1 MNFLEKY
8 DLLKKDFLD
17 TKLFTRIIGGKN
29 KIVWPESSG
38 VYVIWRNDS
47 NSIDNLI
54 YIGMT
59 GKYSRNKEN
68 DKVSFN
74 KALFK
79 SRQGRSTPYR
89 FCQSKK
95 DKGNKYEFYFRYGPD
110 ISNVDKQSKI
120 KYDLDAYKASI
131 PYTELE
137 IHCFHLNDDHEEYT
151 PILLESILLTKYI
164 KSKGTLPPAN
174 NSL

>member
-1 MNFLEKY
+1 MNFLSKY
-8 DLLKKDFLD
+8 DLLKKNFLD
-17 TKLFTRIIGGKN
+17 VKLFTRIIGCNN

-38 VYVIWRNDS
+38 VYVIWRK
-47 NSIDNLI
+47 NSDNMDNLI

-59 GKYSRNKEN
+59 GKYSRNKEDNNVGFN
-68 DKVSFN
+68 D
-74 KALFK
+74 ALFK

-95 DKGNKYEFYFRYGPD
+95 DKGNKYEFNFRYGPK

-131 PYTELE
+131 PYTELL
-137 IHCFHLNDDHEEYT
+137 IHCFHINDDHEEYT

-164 KSKGTLPPAN
+164 KSKGSLPPAN